1 MITID
6 GSQGEGGGQIL
17 RTALALSLVTG
28 QPFTIT
34 RIRAGRRK
42 PGLLRQHLTAVE
54 AATRIARAA
63 TDGAVIGSTSLTFQ
77 PGKVQPGD
85 YTFAVGTAG
94 SATLVFQT
102 VLPALMLADQPST
115 LVLEGGTHN
124 PFAPPFD
131 FLAQAFLPLVNRL
144 GPTVTATLDQPG
156 FYPAGGG
163 RFRVDLK
170 PSPKLQPME
179 LMERGPILSKNGR
192 VLLAHLPPT
201 IGHRQAQLLRQ
212 QLNWPDDTI
221 QVFPLTNSTGPGN
234 AVLLEVHCEQL
245 IEVFTGFGARDVPS
259 AKVVGAAVDQL
270 REYLASQAPVGE
282 YLADQLMLPFALA
295 GEGAYLATKA
305 TRHASTQANILQR
318 FLETRIRLIPQ
329 DSGNVLFRF
338 GT

>member
-1 MITID
+1 MITLD

-28 QPFTIT
+28 QAFSIT

-54 AATRIARAA
+54 AATRLCQAT
-63 TDGAVIGSTSLTFQ
+63 TDGAAIGSTSLTFR
-77 PGKVQPGD
+77 PGRVVPGD
-85 YTFAVGTAG
+85 YAFAVGTAG

-131 FLAQAFLPLVNRL
+131 FLAHAFLPLVNRL

-163 RFRVDLK
+163 RFRVDLQ
-170 PSPKLQPME
+170 PSPKLLPME
-179 LMERGPILSKNGR
+179 LVERGRLLSRFGR
-192 VLLAHLPPT
+192 VLIAHLPQT
-201 IGHRQAQLLRQ
+201 IGLRQAQLLRQ
-212 QLNWPDDTI
+212 QLNWPDNTI
-221 QVFPLTNSTGPGN
+221 EVLPLDHSAGPGN
-234 AVLLEVHCEQL
+234 AVVVEIQWEQVV
-245 IEVFTGFGARDVPS
+245 EVFTGFGAREVPS
-259 AKVVGAAVDQL
+259 AKVVGAAVDQV

-295 GEGAYLATKA
+295 GGGCYRALKA
-305 TRHASTQANILQR
+305 TRHASTHADILQR
-318 FLETRIRLIPQ
+318 FLDTRIHLVPQ
-329 DSGNVLFRF
+329 DAGDVLFQF
-338 GT
+338 GS

>member
-28 QPFTIT
+28 QAFTIH

-54 AATRIARAA
+54 AATRLCQA
-63 TDGAVIGSTSLTFQ
+63 TADGAAIGSTSLTFR
-77 PGKVQPGD
+77 PGKVVSGD
-85 YTFAVGTAG
+85 YAFAVGTAG

-102 VLPALMLADQPST
+102 VLPALMLAEKSSS

-124 PFAPPFD
+124 PSAPPFD
-131 FLAQAFLPLVNRL
+131 FLAKAFLPLVNRL

-163 RFRVDLK
+163 RFHVNLQPTPR
-170 PSPKLQPME
+170 LQPME
-179 LMERGPILSKNGR
+179 LLERGPIVSKTGR
-192 VLLAHLPPT
+192 VLLAHLPQS
-201 IGHRQAQLLRQ
+201 IGLRQAQLLRQ
-212 QLNWPDDTI
+212 QLNWPEDTI
-221 QVFPLTNSTGPGN
+221 EVLSLANSAGPGN
-234 AVLLEVHCEQL
+234 AVVLEVHSERL

-259 AKVVGAAVDQL
+259 AKVVDAAVDQV
-270 REYLASQAPVGE
+270 REYLASQAPIGE

-305 TRHASTQANILQR
+305 TRHASTQADILQR

-329 DSGNVLFRF
+329 ESGNVLFRF
-338 GT
+338 GS